1 MVGPSD
7 TAGGEDGVS
16 SDGVEVLADSWVFL
30 AAGMAARFDEAAVL
44 DDRTALPHGLGP
56 MAALPEPL
64 EPGPTLRWYS
74 RCRTAGSTGAE
85 RAGRPAAR
93 REDVIWLRLDRS
105 SRSCVRR
112 SWRRDWRDVF
122 LVVAREVLL
131 VLVLVVVDRALLT
144 AVRAVL
150 VPYPLPLLPVRR
162 WFDAARV
169 ADDDAAMMAASL
181 PVVLVARGMPAA
193 AASGCM

>member
-7 TAGGEDGVS
+7 TTGGEDGVL
-16 SDGVEVLADSWVFL
+16 SDGVEVLAGGWVL
-30 AAGMAARFDEAAVL
+30 SAAVMAVRYDEAAVL

-56 MAALPEPL
+56 MAALPELL

-74 RCRTAGSTGAE
+74 LCRTAGSTGPE

-93 REDVIWLRLDRS
+93 REEVIWLRLDRS

-112 SWRRDWRDVF
+112 SWRRDWRDVL
-122 LVVAREVLL
+122 LVVARE

-150 VPYPLPLLPVRR
+150 VVPFPLQLLPKRR
-162 WFDAARV
+162 WFDGARV
-169 ADDDAAMMAASL
+169 DDDDAAMMAASL
-181 PVVLVARGMPAA
+181 PVVARGMPAA

>member
-7 TAGGEDGVS
+7 TTGGEDDVL
-16 SDGVEVLADSWVFL
+16 SDRVEVMVGDWVFL
-30 AAGMAARFDEAAVL
+30 AAVVAVRYDEAAVL

-56 MAALPEPL
+56 MAALPELL

-74 RCRTAGSTGAE
+74 LCRTAGSTGPE

-93 REDVIWLRLDRS
+93 REEVIWLRLDRS

-112 SWRRDWRDVF
+112 SWRRDWRDVL
-122 LVVAREVLL
+122 LVVARE

-150 VPYPLPLLPVRR
+150 VVLFPLPLLPKRR
-162 WFDAARV
+162 WFDGARV
-169 ADDDAAMMAASL
+169 DDDDAAMMAASL
-181 PVVLVARGMPAA
+181 PVVARGMPAA

>member
-7 TAGGEDGVS
+7 TTGGDDGVL
-16 SDGVEVLADSWVFL
+16 SDGVEVLADGWVIL
-30 AAGMAARFDEAAVL
+30 AAGVAVRYDEAAVL
-44 DDRTALPHGLGP
+44 DERTALPHGLGP

-64 EPGPTLRWYS
+64 EPGPTLRWYR
-74 RCRTAGSTGAE
+74 RCRTAGSTGPE

-112 SWRRDWRDVF
+112 SWRRDWRDVL
-122 LVVAREVLL
+122 LVVTREVL
-131 VLVLVVVDRALLT
+131 LVVVDRALLT

-150 VPYPLPLLPVRR
+150 EPYPLPLLPVRR

-181 PVVLVARGMPAA
+181 PVVLVAHGMPAA